1 MGCIESKK
9 VNLVL
14 TQDDLNFLIARTRF
28 DEDTI
33 KEWFKGSIELNPNHF
48 HENFRG
54 IDFTEKF
61 NPTLPRLYSRL

>member
-14 TQDDLNFLIARTRF
+14 SQDDLNFLIARTRF

-48 HENFRG
+48 PDFRE

>member
-48 HENFRG
+48 HEKSSKT
-54 IDFTEKF
+54 FTLQKKCATEWI
-61 NPTLPRLYSRL
+61 LPS

>member
-33 KEWFKGSIELNPNHF
+33 KEWFKGSIELNLNHF
-48 HENFRG
+48 HENFRE
-54 IDFTEKF
+54 IHFTEKF
-61 NPTLPRLYSRL
+61 DPTLPRLYSRL

>member
-33 KEWFKGSIELNPNHF
+33 KEWFKGSIELNPNHL
-48 HENFRG
+48 HENFR
-54 IDFTEKF
+54 
-61 NPTLPRLYSRL
+61 